1 MVLFNATVGQSL
13 QFSFAVLPKIF
24 LMLVQFYFVS
34 LVFCDRVSFFLSN
47 HISIDFSVL
56 NSLCISLYPACGRLL
71 FPLFHAE
78 KGRLRNANAC

>member
-34 LVFCDRVSFFLSN
+34 LVFCDRVSFFLPN
-47 HISIDFSVL
+47 HISIDLSVL

-71 FPLFHAE
+71 FPFFHTE